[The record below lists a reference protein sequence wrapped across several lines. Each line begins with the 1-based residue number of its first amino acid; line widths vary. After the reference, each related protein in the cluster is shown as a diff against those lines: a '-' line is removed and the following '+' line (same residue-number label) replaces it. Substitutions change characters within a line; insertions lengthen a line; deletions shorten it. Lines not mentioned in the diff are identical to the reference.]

1 MSATEIQ
8 AYTAG
13 EAAKELNVTVPM
25 VYRWMDEGKLVEM
38 KLARGRVRLATAE
51 SVEALKK
58 QRDAA

>member
-8 AYTAG
+8 AYTAA
-13 EAAKELNVTVPM
+13 EAAKELNVTVTM

-38 KLARGRVRLATAE
+38 KLARGRVRLPTAE